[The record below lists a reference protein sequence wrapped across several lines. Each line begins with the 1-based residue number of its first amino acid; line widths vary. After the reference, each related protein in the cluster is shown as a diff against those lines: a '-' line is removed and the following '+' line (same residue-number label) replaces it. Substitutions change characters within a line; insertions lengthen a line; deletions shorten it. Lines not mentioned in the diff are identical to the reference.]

1 MSSRSSRRF
10 TFVLAGWAVALF
22 AALAGFVWSVAT
34 PDLGAVRLV
43 AGLLVIGAASGLWRH
58 VARTNNL
65 IAHFVSALRFGD
77 FSTRFDTRD
86 GAGFGA
92 IGTAFNDAIR
102 TLQGER
108 DRTGEELR
116 FLQALTDDLPVAL
129 LTIDEVRGVQPA
141 NKAARQLFDR
151 HQGVRPEDF
160 ALYGATFAA
169 RLAAPRTMPAELL
182 ILRLGEVQQR
192 AIVRMAALE
201 RLGIR
206 THVVTVEP
214 VQTAIDTIEMAAQS
228 DLVRVLTHEILNSL
242 TPVVS
247 LAQTAADVL
256 ETEPADLATARLAT
270 STLLRRTTG
279 LRQFIDSYRMVAR
292 PPAPRTER
300 FAAAAFAE
308 EIARLFAAEWP
319 ALRFTVDVEA
329 ALTLEAD
336 PDLLAQALINLVR
349 NAAQA
354 VGAREDGTVW
364 LAIRR
369 EGGGTLVEVAD
380 NDPGV
385 PDAMQRDVFLPFFTT
400 RAEGTGVGLNLV
412 RQIAI
417 AHGGSVGVEDRQG
430 GGALFRLRW

>member
-1 MSSRSSRRF
+1 MVSSRRF

-22 AALAGFVWSVAT
+22 TALAALDWSITT
-34 PDLGAVRLV
+34 PGLGAVRLV
-43 AGLLVIGAASGLWRH
+43 AALLVVGAALGLWRH
-58 VARTNNL
+58 VARTNML

-77 FSTRFDTRD
+77 LATRFDTRD

-92 IGTAFNDAIR
+92 IGAAFNDAIR
-102 TLQGER
+102 SLQGER

-129 LTIDEVRGVQPA
+129 LTVDEVHGVAPA
-141 NKAARQLFDR
+141 NKAARRLFDR
-151 HQGVRPEDF
+151 HDGRRPEDF
-160 ALYGATFAA
+160 AIYGATFAA
-169 RLAAPRTMPAELL
+169 RLAAPRAMPPELL
-182 ILRLGEVQQR
+182 LLRLGDVPQR
-192 AIVRMAALE
+192 AIVRMAVLE
-201 RLGIR
+201 RLGLR
-206 THVVTVEP
+206 THVMTVEP

-256 ETEPADLATARLAT
+256 ETEPVDIATARLAT
-270 STLLRRTTG
+270 ATLLRRTTG

-292 PPAPRTER
+292 PPAPRIER
-300 FAAAAFAE
+300 FMAAAFAE
-308 EIARLFAAEWP
+308 EISRLFTAEWP
-319 ALRFTVDVEA
+319 MLRFEVDVDA
-329 ALTLEAD
+329 ALALEAD

-354 VGAREDGTVW
+354 VAWADEGTVW
-364 LAIRR
+364 LSIRR
-369 EGGGTLVEVAD
+369 DSKATSIDVAD
-380 NDPGV
+380 NGPGV
-385 PDAMQRDVFLPFFTT
+385 PDAMRRDVFLPFFTT

-417 AHGGSVGVEDRQG
+417 AHGGSVSVEERPG

>member
-1 MSSRSSRRF
+1 MVSSRRF
-10 TFVLAGWAVALF
+10 TLVLAGWAVALF

-43 AGLLVIGAASGLWRH
+43 AGLLVIGAAFGLWQH
-58 VARTNNL
+58 VARTNKL

-92 IGTAFNDAIR
+92 IGAAFNDAIR

-129 LTIDEVRGVQPA
+129 LTVDDVHGVQPA

-169 RLAAPRTMPAELL
+169 RLAAPRAMAAELL
-182 ILRLGEVQQR
+182 ILRLGDVPQR

-201 RLGIR
+201 RLGVR
-206 THVVTVEP
+206 THAVTVEP

-256 ETEPADLATARLAT
+256 ETEPPDLATARLAT
-270 STLLRRTTG
+270 ATLLRRTTG
-279 LRQFIDSYRMVAR
+279 LRTFIDSYRMVAR

-300 FAAAAFAE
+300 FAATAFAD

-319 ALRFTVDVEA
+319 ALRFVPEVDA
-329 ALTLEAD
+329 RLTLEAD

-354 VGAREDGTVW
+354 VAPREDGTVW
-364 LAIRR
+364 LTIRR
-369 EGGGTLVEVAD
+369 EGNATLIEIAD
-380 NDPGV
+380 NGPGV
-385 PDAMQRDVFLPFFTT
+385 PDAIQRDVFLPFFTT

-417 AHGGSVGVEDRQG
+417 AHGGSVGVEERAG

>member
-1 MSSRSSRRF
+1 MVSSRRF

-22 AALAGFVWSVAT
+22 VALAGFVWSVAT

-43 AGLLVIGAASGLWRH
+43 AALLVMGAAFGLWRH

-92 IGTAFNDAIR
+92 IGAAFNEAIR

-108 DRTGEELR
+108 DRSGEELR

-129 LTIDEVRGVQPA
+129 LTIDEVHGVQPA
-141 NKAARQLFDR
+141 NKAARLLFDR

-160 ALYGATFAA
+160 AAYGATFAA
-169 RLAAPRTMPAELL
+169 RLAAPRAMPAELL
-182 ILRLGEVQQR
+182 ILRLGDVPQR

-201 RLGIR
+201 RLGVR
-206 THVVTVEP
+206 THAVTIEP

-270 STLLRRTTG
+270 ATLLRRTTG
-279 LRQFIDSYRMVAR
+279 LRTFIDSYRMVAR

-300 FAAAAFAE
+300 FAATAFAD

-319 ALRFTVDVEA
+319 ALRFAREVDA
-329 ALTLEAD
+329 SLTLEAD

-354 VGAREDGTVW
+354 VAARDDGTVW
-364 LAIRR
+364 LTIRR
-369 EGGGTLVEVAD
+369 EGNATLIEIAD
-380 NDPGV
+380 NGPGV
-385 PDAMQRDVFLPFFTT
+385 PDAIQRDVFLPFFTT

-417 AHGGSVGVEDRQG
+417 AHGGSVGVENREG

>member
-1 MSSRSSRRF
+1 MVSSRRF

-22 AALAGFVWSVAT
+22 VALAGFVWSVAT

-43 AGLLVIGAASGLWRH
+43 AALLVMGAAFGLWRH

-77 FSTRFDTRD
+77 FSTRFDARD

-92 IGTAFNDAIR
+92 IGAAFNEAIR

-108 DRTGEELR
+108 DRSGEELR

-129 LTIDEVRGVQPA
+129 LTVDEVHGVQPA
-141 NKAARQLFDR
+141 NKAARLLFDR

-160 ALYGATFAA
+160 AAYGATFAA
-169 RLAAPRTMPAELL
+169 RLAAPRAMPAELL
-182 ILRLGEVQQR
+182 ILRLGDVPQR

-201 RLGIR
+201 RLGVR
-206 THVVTVEP
+206 THAVTVEP

-279 LRQFIDSYRMVAR
+279 LRTFIDSYRMVAR

-300 FAAAAFAE
+300 FAATAFAD

-319 ALRFTVDVEA
+319 ALRFVREVDA
-329 ALTLEAD
+329 TLTLDAD

-354 VGAREDGTVW
+354 VATREDGTVW
-364 LAIRR
+364 LTIRR
-369 EGGGTLVEVAD
+369 EGNATLIEIGD
-380 NDPGV
+380 NGPGV
-385 PDAMQRDVFLPFFTT
+385 PDAIQRDVFLPFFTT

-417 AHGGSVGVEDRQG
+417 AHGGSVGVEERAG

>member
-1 MSSRSSRRF
+1 MVSSRRF
-10 TFVLAGWAVALF
+10 TLVLAGWAVALF

-43 AGLLVIGAASGLWRH
+43 AGLLVIGAAFGLWQH
-58 VARTNNL
+58 VARTNKL

-92 IGTAFNDAIR
+92 IGAAFNDAIR

-129 LTIDEVRGVQPA
+129 LTVDDVHGVQPA
-141 NKAARQLFDR
+141 NKAARSLFDR

-160 ALYGATFAA
+160 AAYGATFAA
-169 RLAAPRTMPAELL
+169 RLAAPRAMPAELL
-182 ILRLGEVQQR
+182 ILRLGDVPQR

-201 RLGIR
+201 RLGVR
-206 THVVTVEP
+206 THAVTVEP

-256 ETEPADLATARLAT
+256 ETEPPDLATARLAT
-270 STLLRRTTG
+270 ATLLRRTTG
-279 LRQFIDSYRMVAR
+279 LRTFIDSYRMVAR

-300 FAAAAFAE
+300 FAATAFAD

-319 ALRFTVDVEA
+319 ALRFVPEVDA
-329 ALTLEAD
+329 RLTLEAD

-354 VGAREDGTVW
+354 VAPREDGTVW
-364 LAIRR
+364 LTIRR
-369 EGGGTLVEVAD
+369 EGNATLIEIAD
-380 NDPGV
+380 NGPGV
-385 PDAMQRDVFLPFFTT
+385 PDAIQRDVFLPFFTT

-417 AHGGSVGVEDRQG
+417 AHGGSVGVEERAG

>member
-1 MSSRSSRRF
+1 MVSSRRF

-22 AALAGFVWSVAT
+22 VALAGFVWSVAT

-43 AGLLVIGAASGLWRH
+43 AALLVMGAAFGLWRH

-92 IGTAFNDAIR
+92 IGAAFNDAIR

-108 DRTGEELR
+108 DRSGEELR

-129 LTIDEVRGVQPA
+129 LTVDEVHGVQPA
-141 NKAARQLFDR
+141 NKAARLLFDR

-160 ALYGATFAA
+160 AAYGATFAA
-169 RLAAPRTMPAELL
+169 LLAAPRAMPAELL
-182 ILRLGEVQQR
+182 ILRLGDVSQR

-201 RLGIR
+201 RLGVR
-206 THVVTVEP
+206 THAVTVEP

-270 STLLRRTTG
+270 ATLLRRTTG
-279 LRQFIDSYRMVAR
+279 LRTFIDSYRMVAR

-300 FAAAAFAE
+300 FAATAFAD

-319 ALRFTVDVEA
+319 VLHFVLDVDA
-329 ALTLEAD
+329 TLTLEAD

-354 VGAREDGTVW
+354 VAACDEGTVW
-364 LAIRR
+364 LTIRR
-369 EGGGTLVEVAD
+369 EGNATLIEIAD
-380 NDPGV
+380 NGPGV
-385 PDAMQRDVFLPFFTT
+385 PDAIQRDVFLPFFTT

-417 AHGGSVGVEDRQG
+417 AHGGSVGVEDRAG

>member
-1 MSSRSSRRF
+1 MVSSRRF
-10 TFVLAGWAVALF
+10 TLVLAGWAVALF

-43 AGLLVIGAASGLWRH
+43 AGLLVIGAAFGLWQH
-58 VARTNNL
+58 VARTNKL

-92 IGTAFNDAIR
+92 IGAAFNDAIR

-129 LTIDEVRGVQPA
+129 LTVDDVHGVQPA

-169 RLAAPRTMPAELL
+169 RLAAPRAMAAELL
-182 ILRLGEVQQR
+182 ILRLGDVPQR

-201 RLGIR
+201 RLGVR
-206 THVVTVEP
+206 THAVTVEP

-270 STLLRRTTG
+270 ATLLRRTTG
-279 LRQFIDSYRMVAR
+279 LRTFIDSYRMVAR

-300 FAAAAFAE
+300 FAATAFAD

-319 ALRFTVDVEA
+319 ALRFVPEVDA
-329 ALTLEAD
+329 RLTLEAD

-354 VGAREDGTVW
+354 VAPREDGTVW
-364 LAIRR
+364 LTIRR
-369 EGGGTLVEVAD
+369 EGNATLIEIAD
-380 NDPGV
+380 NGPGV
-385 PDAMQRDVFLPFFTT
+385 PDAIQRDVFLPFFTT

-417 AHGGSVGVEDRQG
+417 AHGGSVGVEERAG